1 MELHPQSLRYRFPF
15 RTWQMCPVADLQRV
29 WVESVSTEVRARVA
43 GAILS
48 QQVMRLMLLLEFS
61 DSTRLIVEQERAV
74 QLGTSVEQLRAILKQ
89 VYGK

>member
-1 MELHPQSLRYRFPF
+1 
-15 RTWQMCPVADLQRV
+15 V
-29 WVESVSTEVRARVA
+29 EVRSRAA

-48 QQVMRLMLLLEFS
+48 QQVMRLMLRLEFS
-61 DSTRLIVEQERAV
+61 DGTRLVVDQERAV